1 MIKKEIW
8 ERSIKMAEKE
18 LLEIKKESEEILYV
32 PVLVKANERGEI
44 AGVKGGDYMNP
55 YYRELSQ
62 IIIKEDIEKY
72 SK

>member
-44 AGVKGGDYMNP
+44 AGVKGGGLY
-55 YYRELSQ
+55 ESLL
-62 IIIKEDIEKY
+62 
-72 SK
+72 